1 MRSEPSPTQPS
12 ILVLGEVN
20 VRRWCCLLILGV
32 VVVLTGAT
40 HVRAQAPPP
49 PPLKLFIDCWECDSE
64 FLRQNL
70 RFVDY
75 VRDRVGADLH
85 VLVTSQ
91 STGSGGTSWTLRLIG
106 LGRFQGLDRTSVFS
120 TASNATS
127 DERRREFTR
136 MLRLALAG
144 YAASTASGRDLNV
157 TFTPP
162 AATSATAQA
171 LARDPW
177 KSWVFRFSG
186 NGSFSGELSS
196 RSSSYRGSVSGSR
209 VTAKSKTSFS
219 ASFSDNNRWFLLSDG
234 RKITSDSNSSSVSG
248 MYSYAVGERLA
259 FGVRTGTGTSSF
271 SNTDRSTYVYPGVE
285 FNFFPYSE
293 YQKRSLTIWYEVGPN
308 FYDYREATIYDKLS
322 ERVTKHQ
329 MDVRYRARQEWGSV
343 GVFAGMSQHLGNLK
357 RYSINLNGDADIRLF
372 KGFSFNVYG
381 GYSRIK
387 DQISLAKG
395 GATSEEILL
404 RLRQL
409 QTDYS
414 YYFSTGFSYTF
425 GSVFNSVVN
434 PRFNWF

>member
-1 MRSEPSPTQPS
+1 M
-12 ILVLGEVN
+12 
-20 VRRWCCLLILGV
+20 RRWYCLFMLSVVAVLAGV
-32 VVVLTGAT
+32 TPA
-40 HVRAQAPPP
+40 RAQSPPP

-144 YAASTASGRDLNV
+144 YAASTASGRDLDV
-157 TFTPP
+157 TFAPP
-162 AATSATAQA
+162 AAGAASPQT

-177 KSWVFRFSG
+177 KSWVFRVSG

-196 RSSSYRGSVSGSR
+196 RSSSYRGSVSAGR
-209 VTAKSKTSFS
+209 VTAQSKTSVS
-219 ASFSDNNRWFLLSDG
+219 ASFNDNNRWFLLSDG
-234 RKITSDSNSSSVSG
+234 RKITSDSNSSSIG
-248 MYSYAVGERLA
+248 GNYSYAIGGRMAV
-259 FGVRTGTGTSSF
+259 GVRANTSTSSF
-271 SNTDRSTYVYPGVE
+271 SNTDRSTSIYPGIE

-308 FYDYREATIYDKLS
+308 FYDYREVTIYDKLT
-322 ERVTKHQ
+322 ERITKHQ
-329 MDVRYRARQEWGSV
+329 MDVRYRARQEWGSI
-343 GVFAGMSQHLGNLK
+343 GAYAGMSQHLADLK
-357 RYSINLNGDADIRLF
+357 RYSVNLNADAEVRLF

-387 DQISLAKG
+387 NQVSLAKG
-395 GATSEEILL
+395 GATPEEILL

-414 YYFSTGFSYTF
+414 YYVSTGFSYTF

-434 PRFNWF
+434 PRFSWF

>member
-1 MRSEPSPTQPS
+1 MR
-12 ILVLGEVN
+12 LWC
-20 VRRWCCLLILGV
+20 RRLILSAVVALAGV
-32 VVVLTGAT
+32 MPAS
-40 HVRAQAPPP
+40 AQVTVPP

-91 STGSGGTSWTLRLIG
+91 STGSGGTSWTLRVIG

-144 YAASTASGRDLNV
+144 YAASTAAGRDLNV

-162 AATSATAQA
+162 AAGTATAKA
-171 LARDPW
+171 LMHDPW
-177 KSWVFRFSG
+177 KSWVFRLSG

-219 ASFSDNNRWFLLSDG
+219 ASFNDNNRWFLLSDG
-234 RKITSDSNSSSVSG
+234 RKITSDSNSSSMG
-248 MYSYAVGERLA
+248 ANYSYAVGPRVSV
-259 FGVRTGTGTSSF
+259 GVRAASGTSSF
-271 SNTDRSTYVYPGVE
+271 SNTDRSTYVYPGIE

-308 FYDYREATIYDKLS
+308 FYDYREVTIYDRLS
-322 ERVTKHQ
+322 ERITKHQ
-329 MDVRYRARQEWGSV
+329 MDVRYRSRQEWGSI
-343 GVFAGMSQHLGNLK
+343 GAFAGMSQHLADLK
-357 RYSINLNGDADIRLF
+357 RYSLNLNADAEVRLF
-372 KGFSFNVYG
+372 KGFSFNLYG
-381 GYSRIK
+381 SYSRIK
-387 DQISLAKG
+387 NQVSLAKG
-395 GATSEEILL
+395 GATTEEILL

-414 YYFSTGFSYTF
+414 YYFSGGFSYTF

-434 PRFNWF
+434 PRFGGS

>member
-1 MRSEPSPTQPS
+1 
-12 ILVLGEVN
+12 
-20 VRRWCCLLILGV
+20 VRRWSCLLILSVVAVLAGV
-32 VVVLTGAT
+32 AP
-40 HVRAQAPPP
+40 VRAQAPPA

-91 STGSGGTSWTLRLIG
+91 STGGGGTSWTLRLIG
-106 LGRFQGLDRTSVFS
+106 LGRLQGQDRTSVFS
-120 TASNATS
+120 TPSNATS

-136 MLRLALAG
+136 RLRLALAG

-157 TFTPP
+157 TFAPP
-162 AATSATAQA
+162 AAGSATAQA
-171 LARDPW
+171 LVRDPW
-177 KSWVFRFSG
+177 RSWVFRLSG

-209 VTAKSKTSFS
+209 VTAKSKTSVS
-219 ASFSDNNRWFLLSDG
+219 ASFTDNNRWFLLSDG
-234 RKITSDSNSSSVSG
+234 RKITSDSNSSSMGAS
-248 MYSYAVGERLA
+248 YSYAVGPRVSV
-259 FGVRTGTGTSSF
+259 GVRANTSTSSF
-271 SNTDRSTYVYPGVE
+271 SNTDRSTSVYPGIE

-293 YQKRSLTIWYEVGPN
+293 YQKRSLTVWYEVGPS
-308 FYDYREATIYDKLS
+308 FYDYREVTIYDKLT
-322 ERVTKHQ
+322 ERITKHQ
-329 MDVRYRARQEWGSV
+329 MDVRYRSRQEWGSI
-343 GVFAGMSQHLGNLK
+343 GAFAGVSQHLADLK
-357 RYSINLNGDADIRLF
+357 RYSLNLNADAEVRLF
-372 KGFSFNVYG
+372 KGFSFNLFG

-387 DQISLAKG
+387 NQVSLAKG
-395 GATSEEILL
+395 GATAEEILL

-414 YYFSTGFSYTF
+414 YYFSGGFSYTF

-434 PRFNWF
+434 PRFGGF

>member
-1 MRSEPSPTQPS
+1 
-12 ILVLGEVN
+12 
-20 VRRWCCLLILGV
+20 VRRWCSLLILSAVAVLAGV
-32 VVVLTGAT
+32 RPAI
-40 HVRAQAPPP
+40 AQTPPP
-49 PPLKLFIDCWECDSE
+49 PPLKLFVDCWECDSE

-106 LGRFQGLDRTSVFS
+106 LGRFQGQDRTSVFS
-120 TASNATS
+120 TSSSATS

-136 MLRLALAG
+136 RLRLALAG

-162 AATSATAQA
+162 AASTATAQA

-177 KSWVFRFSG
+177 KSWVFRLSG

-196 RSSSYRGSVSGSR
+196 RSSSYRGSVSAGR
-209 VTAKSKTSFS
+209 VTAQSKTSIS
-219 ASFSDNNRWFLLSDG
+219 ASFNDNNRWFLLSDG
-234 RKITSDSNSSSVSG
+234 RKITSDSNSSSVGG
-248 MYSYAVGERLA
+248 MYSYAVGPRVSVGLRA
-259 FGVRTGTGTSSF
+259 STNTSSF
-271 SNTDRSTYVYPGVE
+271 SNTDRSTSVYPGIE

-293 YQKRSLTIWYEVGPN
+293 YQKRSFTIWYEVGPN
-308 FYDYREATIYDKLS
+308 FYDYREVTIYDKLT
-322 ERVTKHQ
+322 ERITKHQ
-329 MDVRYRARQEWGSV
+329 MDVQYRSRQEWGSV
-343 GVFAGMSQHLGNLK
+343 GVFVGASQHLADLK
-357 RYSINLNGDADIRLF
+357 RYSVNLNGDAEVRLF
-372 KGFSFNVYG
+372 KGFSFNMYG
-381 GYSRIK
+381 SYSRIK
-387 DQISLAKG
+387 NQVSLAKG
-395 GATSEEILL
+395 GATAEEILL

-414 YYFSTGFSYTF
+414 YYFSGGFSYTF

-434 PRFNWF
+434 PRFSGY

>member
-1 MRSEPSPTQPS
+1 VG
-12 ILVLGEVN
+12 VLA
-20 VRRWCCLLILGV
+20 GV
-32 VVVLTGAT
+32 LSVS
-40 HVRAQAPPP
+40 AQTTPPP
-49 PPLKLFIDCWECDSE
+49 PPLKVFIDCWECDSE

-106 LGRFQGLDRTSVFS
+106 LGRFQAQDRAAVFS
-120 TASNATS
+120 TPSNATS

-144 YAASTASGRDLNV
+144 YAASTDAGRNLNV

-162 AATSATAQA
+162 VAGTASAKA
-171 LARDPW
+171 LVRDPW
-177 KSWVFRFSG
+177 KSWVFRLSG

-196 RSSSYRGSVSGSR
+196 RSSSFRGSVSGGR

-219 ASFSDNNRWFLLSDG
+219 ASFNDNNRWFLLSDG
-234 RKITSDSNSSSVSG
+234 RKITSDSNSSNMG
-248 MYSYAVGERLA
+248 ANYSYAVGPRVSV
-259 FGVRTGTGTSSF
+259 GVRANTSTSSF
-271 SNTDRSTYVYPGVE
+271 SNTDRSTSVYPGIE

-293 YQKRSLTIWYEVGPN
+293 YQRRSLTVWYEVGPS
-308 FYDYREATIYDKLS
+308 FYDYRQVTVFDKLT
-322 ERVTKHQ
+322 ERITKHQ
-329 MDVRYRARQEWGSV
+329 MDVRYRSRHEWGSL
-343 GVFAGMSQHLGNLK
+343 GTFLGASQHLADLK
-357 RYSINLNGDADIRLF
+357 KYSLNLNADAELRVF

-387 DQISLAKG
+387 NQVSLAKG
-395 GATSEEILL
+395 GATPEEILL

-409 QTDYS
+409 QTGYS
-414 YYFSTGFSYTF
+414 YYVSTGFSYTF

-434 PRFNWF
+434 PRFGGF